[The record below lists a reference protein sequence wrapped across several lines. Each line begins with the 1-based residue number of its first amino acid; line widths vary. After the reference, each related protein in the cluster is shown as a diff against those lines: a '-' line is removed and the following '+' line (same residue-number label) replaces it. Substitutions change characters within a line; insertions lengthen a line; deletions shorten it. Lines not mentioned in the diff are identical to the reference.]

1 MPHKLTPHTKEKS
14 STLIKV
20 CVVEVSSS
28 RLAQRKVLSRL
39 WKSFSL
45 SPHGQNVFETGL
57 LERQHAAPMTQDT
70 LCTWQ
75 KQWAFE
81 SRFPLAPPHL
91 DGHLTQPPALLP
103 TVLPT
108 AISPAYLPY
117 LSLHLL
123 IAKACWSTPGRTID
137 VLISSLL
144 GEGATAAQRTE
155 YLPKD
160 AAAVFIYTQLL
171 SQPLVRTYIRTDL
184 LWRHLRSSLTNLSLI
199 LLELSFCPNKAPT
212 LSLTLAY
219 ILTLSSP
226 NILSSEIN
234 PGVFWWP
241 TTRLS

>member
-1 MPHKLTPHTKEKS
+1 MSLKQAFWETTCCSNDSGHPLHLAEAVSLWVSLPLGS
-14 STLIKV
+14 STPG
-20 CVVEVSSS
+20 
-28 RLAQRKVLSRL
+28 
-39 WKSFSL
+39 W
-45 SPHGQNVFETGL
+45 P
-57 LERQHAAPMTQDT
+57 
-70 LCTWQ
+70 
-75 KQWAFE
+75 
-81 SRFPLAPPHL
+81 
-91 DGHLTQPPALLP
+91 LTQPPALLS

-108 AISPAYLPY
+108 VISPAYLPY
-117 LSLHLL
+117 LSLHSL
-123 IAKACWSTPGRTID
+123 IAKACWCTPGRNID

-234 PGVFWWP
+234 PGVFWWA
-241 TTRLS
+241 TTGLS